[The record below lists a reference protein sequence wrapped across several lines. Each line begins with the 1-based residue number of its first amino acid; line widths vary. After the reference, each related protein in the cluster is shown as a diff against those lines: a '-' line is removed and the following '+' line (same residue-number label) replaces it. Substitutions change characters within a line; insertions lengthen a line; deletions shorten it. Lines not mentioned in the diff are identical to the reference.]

1 MIVVGLR
8 PTSNYWWKAEAPGE
22 DLLCPWSEEE
32 DGEEDKEQEG
42 WGLRCGPRYSPMAA
56 IASCWANRTP
66 ESQHGRV
73 SIKVQIK
80 FSPLETRN
88 TSMATT
94 GLKGARRCLI
104 LWSGRISRA
113 FFFPHFCPG
122 ATASQR
128 WCFLILV
135 QTSLR
140 WLLVESGTKW
150 RGAAIVCAT
159 GLAPRA
165 KGESSNCLKMQ
176 AFTPTRHCRQ
186 TKENK
191 PHRRQIHRPNSEI
204 LSFFNSIG
212 LPLHCNRFYCKDI
225 KLQRGLS
232 TRVLL

>member
-1 MIVVGLR
+1 MSLERGRGRRRGQRAGGLGATVWAAVLAHGCYR
-8 PTSNYWWKAEAPGE
+8 QLLSKQDTWEPTW
-22 DLLCPWSEEE
+22 
-32 DGEEDKEQEG
+32 
-42 WGLRCGPRYSPMAA
+42 
-56 IASCWANRTP
+56 
-66 ESQHGRV
+66 ESQHQGSDQIQPTGNQKHQYGNNWSERCPEV
-73 SIKVQIK
+73 SYIVKWTHQSCI
-80 FSPLETRN
+80 
-88 TSMATT
+88 
-94 GLKGARRCLI
+94 
-104 LWSGRISRA
+104 
-113 FFFPHFCPG
+113 FFPHFCPR